1 MNIQFA
7 VLWNG
12 AHFDDWQL
20 RSMYS
25 LLAQPNVRAS
35 LLIRADALT
44 AHAEPPPGP
53 FGGLPIVAAAEMPP
67 RGAHTPASEAP
78 GIRLPYD
85 LDFILSFTNSP
96 RSSDLLD
103 AARYGV
109 WAFRFGDSAQ
119 DAAESAGFWEVYGAA
134 PVTVARLVRLQPSPD
149 AFVVLREGHLPTR
162 MLSVD
167 GNRRDA
173 LDRIAAWPALA
184 CTDIRNGVSARW
196 TALACASPARKPPT
210 ARQRLGC
217 KLRIAARTVR
227 TLARSLFRHDH
238 WNVGYVDR
246 PIAWFL
252 DPARAPAPIAWL
264 PPPTRDEF
272 FADPFGT
279 WRAGRLT
286 ILFERFDYRT
296 NLGSIS
302 AIEHPGGSA
311 AVPVQIGPQPAVHLS
326 YPYLID
332 AGDRLLCIPE
342 THQAAEIG
350 LYEVGRFPDRW
361 VKIADL
367 LRGPPIVDATL
378 FRHGELW
385 WLAGSEA
392 TAKGTTC
399 ELHLWHADQITG
411 PWRAHAANPVKVDV
425 RSARPAG
432 TPFLK
437 DGALYRPAQ
446 DCSRTYGGR
455 VVINRVVTLT
465 PTEFQET
472 PAAAVEPDPSGPYP
486 AGLHTLSAA
495 GGGTLID
502 GKRVVFS
509 PAEFRRVFLHY
520 LRTAWRRARA

>member
-173 LDRIAAWPALA
+173 LDRI
-184 CTDIRNGVSARW
+184 
-196 TALACASPARKPPT
+196 
-210 ARQRLGC
+210 
-217 KLRIAARTVR
+217 
-227 TLARSLFRHDH
+227 
-238 WNVGYVDR
+238 
-246 PIAWFL
+246 
-252 DPARAPAPIAWL
+252 
-264 PPPTRDEF
+264 
-272 FADPFGT
+272 
-279 WRAGRLT
+279 
-286 ILFERFDYRT
+286 
-296 NLGSIS
+296 IS
-302 AIEHPGGSA
+302 ALHGFE
-311 AVPVQIGPQPAVHLS
+311 GP
-326 YPYLID
+326 
-332 AGDRLLCIPE
+332 
-342 THQAAEIG
+342 
-350 LYEVGRFPDRW
+350 
-361 VKIADL
+361 
-367 LRGPPIVDATL
+367 
-378 FRHGELW
+378 
-385 WLAGSEA
+385 
-392 TAKGTTC
+392 
-399 ELHLWHADQITG
+399 
-411 PWRAHAANPVKVDV
+411 
-425 RSARPAG
+425 
-432 TPFLK
+432 
-437 DGALYRPAQ
+437 
-446 DCSRTYGGR
+446 
-455 VVINRVVTLT
+455 
-465 PTEFQET
+465 
-472 PAAAVEPDPSGPYP
+472 
-486 AGLHTLSAA
+486 LSA
-495 GGGTLID
+495 L
-502 GKRVVFS
+502 KQ
-509 PAEFRRVFLHY
+509 
-520 LRTAWRRARA
+520 